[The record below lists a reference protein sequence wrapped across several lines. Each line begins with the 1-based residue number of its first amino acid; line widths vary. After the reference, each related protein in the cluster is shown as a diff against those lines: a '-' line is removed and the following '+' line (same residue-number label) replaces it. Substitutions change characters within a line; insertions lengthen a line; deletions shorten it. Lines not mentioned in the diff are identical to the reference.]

1 MQTATESEELL
12 LPKLRCGINNSYGTL
27 FYMDR
32 DDVILMS
39 CSYPGY
45 TDLRG
50 IIVLDFWKEFC
61 NLEDFYKCFPTNDP
75 NTLLKVKTL
84 NLIPLF
90 KSGLI
95 DISCYLEREGR
106 GRRFFFTKDD
116 EKLFIR
122 EEFKPGNF
130 KVKANLVKGTD
141 FVNYAIGFADRN
153 L

>member
-12 LPKLRCGINNSYGTL
+12 LPKLRCGITNSYGTL

-32 DDVILMS
+32 DGIIMMS
-39 CSYPGY
+39 CSFPGY
-45 TDLRG
+45 IDLRG
-50 IIVLDFWKEFC
+50 IIALDFWKVFH
-61 NLEDFYKCFPTNDP
+61 NLEDFYKCFPASDSSD
-75 NTLLKVKTL
+75 LLKVKML

-95 DISCYLEREGR
+95 DISCYLEREGI
-106 GRRFFFTKDD
+106 GRRFFFTKVDD
-116 EKLFIR
+116 KLFIR